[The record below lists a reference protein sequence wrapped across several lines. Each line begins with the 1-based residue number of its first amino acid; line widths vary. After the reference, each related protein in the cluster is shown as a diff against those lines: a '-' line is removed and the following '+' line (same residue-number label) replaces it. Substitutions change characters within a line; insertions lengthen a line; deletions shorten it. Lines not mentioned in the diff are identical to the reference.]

1 MGDNRDMMIAMLSK
15 IITDRK
21 PKTIANYVNKY
32 LLASKE
38 IDDFNDEGQL
48 TAFFKEKKPAN
59 KHTYLW
65 SIKTVLDLAPE
76 KNVNGL
82 KWINGEIDEN
92 KKTINQFYQEQ
103 RKSKKESEN
112 WITLKQLQ
120 EYNKGQRRALSAMT
134 NKFTGPCRSCKEE
147 TFMTDWLIT
156 SLYVL
161 DPVNHPPMRV
171 DYNMKILGPGDP
183 APDDGTGQPINY
195 LKVMNKSTKWFVFA
209 DYKTAKAYGVKE
221 IKLSR
226 KMNAMMN
233 IYLKYHP
240 DWKYLFGKDENITK
254 NALQKKVTKAFA
266 GTGKTLGV
274 NMLRHIVISETV
286 DTGLSKSDSFSF
298 ADSETLSNALSKSDS
313 FSFTDN
319 ETLSTS
325 LGKSDSFS
333 FTDVQTFDNAI
344 GKADSLNITETHSFS
359 LGKSAQDSA
368 TISESIS
375 ILNANRQS
383 ALNASA
389 LNSNTLN

>member
-112 WITLKQLQ
+112 WISLKQLQ
-120 EYNKGQRRALSAMT
+120 EFNKGQRRALSAMT
-134 NKFTGPCRSCKEE
+134 NKFTLTRGPYHMKNNEN
-147 TFMTDWLIT
+147 FMKDWLIT

-286 DTGLSKSDSFSF
+286 DTGDKLKEKMDI
-298 ADSETLSNALSKSDS
+298 ADKMGH
-313 FSFTDN
+313 
-319 ETLSTS
+319 ST
-325 LGKSDSFS
+325 
-333 FTDVQTFDNAI
+333 
-344 GKADSLNITETHSFS
+344 
-359 LGKSAQDSA
+359 A
-368 TISESIS
+368 TQE
-375 ILNANRQS
+375 LYKKHD
-383 ALNASA
+383 
-389 LNSNTLN
+389 